1 MTDEEVLASM
11 ELLRINPDGTL
22 TRVLPG
28 QGMPP
33 PWTPTN
39 PGQIEEIDYGVEF
52 GEEGHPGRNST
63 SARAWALK

>member
-11 ELLRINPDGTL
+11 ELLRVNPDGTL
-22 TRVLPG
+22 TRVMPG

-33 PWTPTN
+33 PWKPNN

-52 GEEGHPGRNST
+52 GEEGHLGRNST